1 MNFPHSLVRDGLA
14 QLDEGNFVE
23 SLPTG
28 SPTLRAFAAW
38 GFFAESW
45 RLVACGLAKV
55 GQRAARRH
63 RVGFGLLGRERISR
77 SRAGETPSGQPP
89 RRRRYE
95 NTASTRCLLCR
106 VRLAYRCPG
115 ESVSSRHVTVVATAW
130 LIGYLW
136 LARRRVARA
145 RAPAGFP
152 IVAGPWPGFRSS
164 ARRLWQQWRRR
175 G

>member
-1 MNFPHSLVRDGLA
+1 MIYPHSPVRDGLA

-45 RLVACGLAKV
+45 WLLACGLAKSRPARCASSPGRGWV
-55 GQRAARRH
+55 AGVRARLSLAGGRDALRTAAETAA
-63 RVGFGLLGRERISR
+63 LRERGIYS
-77 SRAGETPSGQPP
+77 
-89 RRRRYE
+89 
-95 NTASTRCLLCR
+95 LLALSC
-106 VRLAYRCPG
+106 RLAYRCPG
-115 ESVSSRHVTVVATAW
+115 ESVSSRHMTVVATAW
-130 LIGYLW
+130 LIAYLW
-136 LARRRVARA
+136 LARSRAARA
-145 RAPAGFP
+145 LAPAGFP

-164 ARRLWQQWRRR
+164 TRRRRKQRRRR